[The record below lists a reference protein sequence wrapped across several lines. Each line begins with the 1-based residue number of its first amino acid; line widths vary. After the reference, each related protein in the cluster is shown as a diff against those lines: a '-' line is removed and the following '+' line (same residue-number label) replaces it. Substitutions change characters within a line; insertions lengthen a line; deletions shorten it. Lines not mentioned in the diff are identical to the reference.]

1 MAVNGV
7 SHQKTIQ
14 DIINATENKAKER
27 NTGNGLGKDDF

>member
-14 DIINATENKAKER
+14 DIINASENKAKER
-27 NTGNGLGKDDF
+27 NTDGLGKDDF